1 MLAMKGGVGEKSYA
15 NNSTF
20 QQKVISMAWPI
31 TKEAITQLYCSSYP
45 TSLAIAD
52 LGCSS
57 GPNTLILVS
66 NLINQVEKI
75 RHQLHKHP
83 LEYQIFFNDL
93 HTNDFNSLFKSLP
106 SFHQNLETHIGNHDL
121 GPCFFTGVPGS
132 FYGRLF
138 PRSSLHFVFSSY
150 SIHWL
155 SQVPDGLECNKGN
168 IFASHRSPNQALEAY
183 QKQHQKDF
191 STFLKCRAEELV
203 VGGRM
208 VLISTVRISDD
219 RRMSKEVCYTWELL
233 NLALNSMVAE
243 GVIEE
248 EKVNSFNLPVLTPSL
263 SEVKGIV
270 ANEGSFSID
279 RYEVSKINWNAFD
292 EPCTNIE
299 SNIVESSIVVNK
311 ECNYAKC
318 MRSVVES
325 LFVRH
330 FGEDIIDE
338 LFDRY
343 EQIMKDYMLK

>member
-31 TKEAITQLYCSSYP
+31 TKEAITDLYCSTFP
-45 TSLAIAD
+45 NSLAIAD

-57 GPNTLILVS
+57 GPNTLMLLS
-66 NLINQVEKI
+66 NLIGEVEKM
-75 RHQLHKHP
+75 RHQHNKKSL

-106 SFHQNLETHIGNHDL
+106 SFHQNLKSHIGNHDF

-155 SQVPDGLECNKGN
+155 SQVPEGLECNKGN

-191 STFLKCRAEELV
+191 STFLKCRGEELV

-208 VLISTVRISDD
+208 VLIST
-219 RRMSKEVCYTWELL
+219 
-233 NLALNSMVAE
+233 

-270 ANEGSFSID
+270 SSEGSFSID
-279 RYEVSKINWNAFD
+279 RFEVSKISWNVFD
-292 EPCTNIE
+292 DPQCNIE
-299 SNIVESSIVVNK
+299 SNIGVNK

-318 MRSVVES
+318 IRSVVVVES
-325 LFVRH
+325 LFVPH
-330 FGEDIIDE
+330 FGEAIIDQ
-338 LFDRY
+338 LFNRY
-343 EQIMKDYMLK
+343 EEIMKDYTLKEEAGNINLTLSLTKLK